1 LQNALQALAERL
13 RSGGVSGGS
22 AAGADL
28 GRMSAEIRHA
38 ESIVP
43 PSRELEAAAFVA
55 LLVLV
60 GLVWLIIGAAV
71 MRGARDPGARTRRLL
86 QRDPAD
92 VQAVAA
98 G

>member
-1 LQNALQALAERL
+1 
-13 RSGGVSGGS
+13 
-22 AAGADL
+22 
-28 GRMSAEIRHA
+28 MPAEIRHA
-38 ESIVP
+38 ESIAL
-43 PSRELEAAAFVA
+43 PSRELEAAAVVA

-86 QRDPAD
+86 QRGLAD
-92 VQAVAA
+92 VQTVAA